1 MLIPEDLKYTIEH
14 EWVREEGENI
24 VVGIT
29 DYAQE
34 ALGELV
40 YIELP
45 SEGDEINKGDTFGA
59 VESTKSVSDLF
70 APLSGEVVEV
80 NEALLDSPELINQDP
95 YGEGWLIKVKPFE
108 ADELS
113 GCIDFEEYTV
123 RNNDQKPSRNRSSG
137 KRLGDRCRD
146 RLLTRSCCFIIR
158 LSATTA
164 FAPPG
169 PSNLATVVNRCMSNT
184 SRSFIT
190 GSLDA
195 IAFKNKTV

>member
-95 YGEGWLIKVKPFE
+95 YGEGWMIKVKAFE

-113 GCIDFEEYTV
+113 GCIDFEEYTDIV
-123 RNNDQKPSRNRSSG
+123 EQELEK
-137 KRLGDRCRD
+137 
-146 RLLTRSCCFIIR
+146 
-158 LSATTA
+158 
-164 FAPPG
+164 
-169 PSNLATVVNRCMSNT
+169 
-184 SRSFIT
+184 
-190 GSLDA
+190 
-195 IAFKNKTV
+195 